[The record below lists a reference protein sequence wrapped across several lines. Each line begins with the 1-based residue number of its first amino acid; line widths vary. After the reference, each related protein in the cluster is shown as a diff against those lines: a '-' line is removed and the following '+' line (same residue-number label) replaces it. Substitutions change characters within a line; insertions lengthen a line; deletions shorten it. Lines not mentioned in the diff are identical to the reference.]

1 MKHIDLW
8 INLFYLIVKVIIF
21 MFSANVKS
29 NTEISSEKFIDISEL
44 PVDEESIDQS
54 DARYKLTNSFYI
66 FFW

>member
-1 MKHIDLW
+1 M
-8 INLFYLIVKVIIF
+8 IVKVIIF

-54 DARYKLTNSFYI
+54 DASSKLTNSFYI
-66 FFW
+66 FF

>member
-1 MKHIDLW
+1 M
-8 INLFYLIVKVIIF
+8 IVKVIIF
-21 MFSANVKS
+21 MFSANDKS

-66 FFW
+66 FF